1 MKITLTN
8 NPATLAIVVV
18 ASATLASGCR
28 SGKKDDS
35 TAGYPPPS
43 YSHTTTTTTT
53 TTTQKQGQLSMTGQT
68 NSVMP
73 LYKESVDIGKREV
86 DAGSVRVKKV
96 VKTET
101 VNQPIELRH
110 EEIVIERVP
119 PSESASAPSGG
130 AFQEQETVI
139 HLTKEEPV
147 IQKRTTSTGQI
158 VLQGRT
164 ESEQTNIQAQVRSE
178 DVAVVKSDNAENVTI
193 GPNIQQSGAAMGS
206 AESSSAQA
214 TGQASSGPTITV
226 VDPTMLNSITAG
238 NLAGSSAQFS
248 HLKVQDLIGE
258 QVAQCM
264 AYNGQPIYLFSNRS
278 LANLKKGASINVSGI
293 VRSGSGGLSGK
304 PGQAL
309 SSQPAYIDTTRIES
323 AL

>member
-1 MKITLTN
+1 
-8 NPATLAIVVV
+8 
-18 ASATLASGCR
+18 
-28 SGKKDDS
+28 
-35 TAGYPPPS
+35 
-43 YSHTTTTTTT
+43 
-53 TTTQKQGQLSMTGQT
+53 
-68 NSVMP
+68 
-73 LYKESVDIGKREV
+73 
-86 DAGSVRVKKV
+86 
-96 VKTET
+96 

-110 EEIVIERVP
+110 EEIVIERMP
-119 PSESASAPSGG
+119 PSDSASAPSGG

-164 ESEQTNIQAQVRSE
+164 ESEQTNVQAQIRSE
-178 DVAVVKSDNAENVTI
+178 DVAVAKSDNAENVTI
-193 GPNIQQSGAAMGS
+193 GPNIQQGEAMGS
-206 AESSSAQA
+206 AESPSAQA
-214 TGQASSGPTITV
+214 TGQSSSSGPTITV

-248 HLKVQDLIGE
+248 RLKVQDLVGE
-258 QVAQCM
+258 NVAQCV

-293 VRSGSGGLSGK
+293 VRTGSAGLSGK

-309 SSQPAYIDTTRIES
+309 SSQPAYIDTEKIES